1 MENETTEFEL
11 TNKNV
16 DEWTATQFWEA
27 DPMQNGQSLSRICL
41 YVDWESKEVEV
52 ETVMNTNSTP
62 GRIWHGLAS
71 RYDLPEDTDFTRFA
85 EFYNEQIKPILQK
98 ASEGFEAEWDG
109 SNWKG
114 HFTEEA
120 QEILWNLESEN
131 LSEAP
136 THEYIYSFDVLGA
149 FEGKQHL
156 VEYLENDGIDFL
168 KADLDDEETFS
179 GIIDSIESGDVVIL
193 DMDRND
199 YKNELEWIQ
208 EELIEEAEEDSE

>member
-98 ASEGFEAEWDG
+98 ASEGFEVEWDG

>member
-98 ASEGFEAEWDG
+98 ASEGFEVEWDG

-193 DMDRND
+193 DMDSND
-199 YKNELEWIQ
+199 YKKELKWIQ

>member
-1 MENETTEFEL
+1 MENENTEFEL

-27 DPMQNGQSLSRICL
+27 DPMQNEQSLSRICL

-85 EFYNEQIKPILQK
+85 EFYNEEIKPILLK
-98 ASEGFEAEWDG
+98 ASEGFESEWDG

-120 QEILWNLESEN
+120 QEILWNLDSEKFW
-131 LSEAP
+131 EAP
-136 THEYIYSFDVLGA
+136 QHEYIYSFDILGA

-156 VEYLENDGIDFL
+156 FEYLENDGIDFL
-168 KADLDDEETFS
+168 KVDLGNEETLS
-179 GIIDSIESGDVVIL
+179 GIIESIESGDVVIL
-193 DMDRND
+193 NMDRND
-199 YKNELEWIQ
+199 YKKELKWIQ